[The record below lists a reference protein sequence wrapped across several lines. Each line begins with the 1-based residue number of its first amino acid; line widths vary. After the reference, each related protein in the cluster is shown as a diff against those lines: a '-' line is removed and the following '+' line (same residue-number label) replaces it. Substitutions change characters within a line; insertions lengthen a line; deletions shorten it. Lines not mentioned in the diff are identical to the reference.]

1 MNSKLKINILKRIFL
16 IYISISIPTNF
27 FIKNLYLRK
36 FAPSTSSGGDFI
48 SYLVRD
54 FNISK
59 WNPNYGFSLFIRF
72 FRIEDINQIKSI
84 ILAKSVTTFGVMLI
98 IISILNVLEHSKYS
112 QRKIKEILYLF
123 TILIAI
129 NPYYSIAGIKL
140 STQSFIYLG
149 IGSIYLLSSKIIFF
163 SKKLSIQ
170 NKDFLKKIDHS
181 ELNKNL
187 IIFIIFLLICSIRN
201 ILLILISSLI
211 FLFFKKINIKNLFD
225 LKNISSIRSQLNWL
239 NILFLVLASI
249 IFIFDLYLFIGY
261 IEPYLSSRGNIFSSE
276 LDLGF
281 FRNLINALSRL
292 PLKIIHILGFRESA
306 TIHSN
311 YLISVNPN
319 KGNIVSNNIFL
330 TNILPVIF
338 YIPFNSLGLIFIFKS
353 KIFKFMFWIILPCI
367 FISLLGATHMRYL
380 YPLVPAITL
389 GWSLYLVNKDIPWL
403 KNFSNQYL

>member
-292 PLKIIHILGFRESA
+292 PLKIIHILGIRESA

>member
-1 MNSKLKINILKRIFL
+1 M
-16 IYISISIPTNF
+16 
-27 FIKNLYLRK
+27 
-36 FAPSTSSGGDFI
+36 
-48 SYLVRD
+48 
-54 FNISK
+54 
-59 WNPNYGFSLFIRF
+59 
-72 FRIEDINQIKSI
+72 
-84 ILAKSVTTFGVMLI
+84 
-98 IISILNVLEHSKYS
+98 
-112 QRKIKEILYLF
+112 
-123 TILIAI
+123 
-129 NPYYSIAGIKL
+129 
-140 STQSFIYLG
+140 
-149 IGSIYLLSSKIIFF
+149 
-163 SKKLSIQ
+163 
-170 NKDFLKKIDHS
+170 
-181 ELNKNL
+181 
-187 IIFIIFLLICSIRN
+187 
-201 ILLILISSLI
+201 
-211 FLFFKKINIKNLFD
+211 
-225 LKNISSIRSQLNWL
+225 
-239 NILFLVLASI
+239 VLASI

-276 LDLGF
+276 SDLGF
-281 FRNLINALSRL
+281 FRNLINTLSRL